1 CEHPGASTPGQG
13 AYYLQRLLDT
23 LTANPDVWSKTVLFV
38 NYDENDGFFDHMP
51 PPNPPSRNTDG
62 TYAGKSTVT
71 TQYEY

>member
-1 CEHPGASTPGQG
+1 
-13 AYYLQRLLDT
+13 
-23 LTANPDVWSKTVLFV
+23 NPDVWSKTVLFV

-71 TQYEY
+71 TQYEYFTLPNPPGDSSPLAPDGRPYGPG